1 MKKCNFLIVVTLFLN
16 TKAFAQVG
24 INTVNPKGVFH
35 VDGSKDNPDTRNPTA
50 AQQANDFVVTAS
62 GSVGIGTAIP
72 NASAILD
79 INVDGLPSGSKK
91 GFLGPKVALTSNTD
105 RATIPSPATGLLVY
119 NSGTGGLSYNGY
131 IFWNGTEW
139 RTFNNGS
146 LAPGT
151 VRNITCNGITLSPS
165 TYTAGTP
172 YTGTM
177 NVPYTGGNGGIYSA
191 QSIGP
196 VNGLTATLSSGNFN
210 SGAGTLSYTVSGTPT
225 VTSPIVTAFTVNIGG
240 QKCSA
245 NIDIG
250 TGEGLAPGDVV
261 FYKAS
266 MPATPAGV
274 WLSAY
279 RSDLPILGGKLRLDA
294 YFSRSSSVRPG
305 SVTMYPRLV
314 NISSSPVKI
323 WFSALT
329 TVDRFNAGNYLL
341 APSTDKESGT
351 SLAPSA
357 YVELDNGIYYNL
369 GFNDMLGS
377 SAPRVT
383 GSGEGAHQ
391 ELLTMELSFDG
402 KWYRVYYFP
411 IVDNKNTP
419 STADDT
425 REIYL
430 SVQRL
435 Y

>member
-1 MKKCNFLIVVTLFLN
+1 MKKIILLVSIGSFISGYS
-16 TKAFAQVG
+16 QVG
-24 INTVNPKGVFH
+24 VNTSNPRGIFH
-35 VDGSKDNPDTRNPTA
+35 VDGSKDNVDTGNPTA
-50 AQQANDFVVTAS
+50 AQQANDFIVTAS
-62 GSVGIGTAIP
+62 GSVGVGTAVP

-79 INVDGLPSGSKK
+79 INVDGLASGSKK
-91 GFLGPKVALTSNTD
+91 GFLGPKVALTSQSD
-105 RATIPSPATGLLVY
+105 QVTIPSPATGLLVY
-119 NSGTGGLSYNGY
+119 NLGTGGLVYNGY
-131 IFWNGTEW
+131 VFWNGTEW

-151 VRNITCNGITLSPS
+151 VGTITCNGITLSPS
-165 TYTAGTP
+165 TYTSGTP

-177 NVPYTGGNGGIYSA
+177 NVPYTGGNGGIYPA

-196 VNGLTATLSSGNFN
+196 VNGLTATLSAGNFN
-210 SGAGTLSYTVSGTPT
+210 SGSGTLSYTVSGTPT
-225 VTSPIVTAFTVNIGG
+225 VTSPVVTTFSVNIGG
-240 QKCSA
+240 QTCSA
-245 NIDIG
+245 DIG
-250 TGEGLAPGDVV
+250 AGDGLAPGDLV

-266 MPATPAGV
+266 MPSTPAGV

-279 RSDLPILGGKLRLDA
+279 RSDLPVLGGKLRLDA
-294 YFSRSSSVRPG
+294 YFNANSSIG
-305 SVTMYPRLV
+305 NGGVTMFPRLV
-314 NISSSPVKI
+314 NTSASPVKI

-341 APSTDKESGT
+341 APSTNTGSGT

-369 GFNDMLGS
+369 GFNDLEGTTT
-377 SAPRVT
+377 PRVT
-383 GSGEGAHQ
+383 GSGAGANQ
-391 ELLTMELSFDG
+391 EVLTMDLSLDD

-411 IVDNKNTP
+411 IVDNKNTS

-430 SVQRL
+430 SIQRL

>member
-1 MKKCNFLIVVTLFLN
+1 MKKIILVVAIGF
-16 TKAFAQVG
+16 FISVHSQVG
-24 INTVNPKGVFH
+24 INTSNPRGIFH
-35 VDGSKDNPDTRNPTA
+35 VDGSKDNVDTGNPTA
-50 AQQANDFVVTAS
+50 AQQSNDFIVTSS
-62 GSVGIGTAIP
+62 GNVGIGTAAP

-79 INVDGLPSGSKK
+79 INVDGLASGSKK
-91 GFLGPKVALTSNTD
+91 GFLGPKAALTSATD
-105 RATIPSPATGLLVY
+105 QVTIPAPATGLLVY
-119 NSGTGGLSYNGY
+119 NLGTSGLVYNGY
-131 IFWNGTEW
+131 VFWNGVEW

-151 VRNITCNGITLSPS
+151 VGTITCNGITLSPS

-177 NVPYTGGNGGIYSA
+177 NVPYTGGNGGIYPA

-196 VNGLTATLSSGNFN
+196 VNGLTATLSAGNFN
-210 SGAGTLSYTVSGTPT
+210 SGSGTLSYTVSGTPT
-225 VTSPIVTAFTVNIGG
+225 VTSPIVTTFSVNIGG
-240 QKCSA
+240 QTCSA
-245 NIDIG
+245 DIG
-250 TGEGLAPGDVV
+250 AGDGLAPGDLV

-266 MPATPAGV
+266 MPSTPAGV

-294 YFSRSSSVRPG
+294 YFNANSSVG
-305 SVTMYPRLV
+305 NGGVTMYPRLV
-314 NISSSPVKI
+314 NTSASPVKI

-341 APSTDKESGT
+341 APSTNTGSGT

-369 GFNDMLGS
+369 GFNDLEGTTT
-377 SAPRVT
+377 PRVT
-383 GSGEGAHQ
+383 GSGAGANQ
-391 ELLTMELSFDG
+391 EVLTMDLSLDD

-411 IVDNKNTP
+411 IVDNKNTS

-430 SVQRL
+430 SIQRL

>member
-1 MKKCNFLIVVTLFLN
+1 MKKIILVVAIGF
-16 TKAFAQVG
+16 FISVHSQVG
-24 INTVNPKGVFH
+24 INTSNPRGVFH
-35 VDGSKDNPDTRNPTA
+35 VDGSKDNVDTGNPTA
-50 AQQANDFVVTAS
+50 AQQSNDFIVTSS
-62 GSVGIGTAIP
+62 GNVGIGTAAP

-79 INVDGLPSGSKK
+79 INVDGLASGSKK
-91 GFLGPKVALTSNTD
+91 GFLGPKAALTSATD
-105 RATIPSPATGLLVY
+105 QVTIPAPATGLLVY
-119 NSGTGGLSYNGY
+119 NLETSGLVYNGY
-131 IFWNGTEW
+131 VFWNGVEW

-151 VRNITCNGITLSPS
+151 VGTITCNGITLSPS

-177 NVPYTGGNGGIYSA
+177 NVPYTGGNGGIYPA

-196 VNGLTATLSSGNFN
+196 VNGLTATLSAGNFN
-210 SGAGTLSYTVSGTPT
+210 SGSGTLSYTVSGTPT
-225 VTSPIVTAFTVNIGG
+225 VTSPIVTTFSVNIGG
-240 QKCSA
+240 QTCSA
-245 NIDIG
+245 YIG
-250 TGEGLAPGDVV
+250 AGDGLAPGDLV

-266 MPATPAGV
+266 MPSTPAGV

-294 YFSRSSSVRPG
+294 YFNANSSVG
-305 SVTMYPRLV
+305 NGGVTMYPRLV
-314 NISSSPVKI
+314 NTSASPVKI

-341 APSTDKESGT
+341 APSTNTGSGT

-369 GFNDMLGS
+369 GFNDLEGTTP
-377 SAPRVT
+377 PRVT
-383 GSGEGAHQ
+383 GSGAGANQ
-391 ELLTMELSFDG
+391 EVLTMDLSLDD

-411 IVDNKNTP
+411 IVDNKNTS

-430 SVQRL
+430 SIQRL